1 MFTTATVT
9 ALVLVTL
16 PLIFLFWL
24 TESQEQKICRM
35 YKTKRYT
42 QQHLADKFGV
52 SRTTISRRLKA
63 ATT

>member
-1 MFTTATVT
+1 MFTTATVFFF
-9 ALVLVTL
+9 VLLTL

-35 YKTKRYT
+35 YKTKRYS

-52 SRTTISRRLKA
+52 SRTTIRRRLAA
-63 ATT
+63 ATA